1 MKQLQIIF
9 LLSAMVF
16 MITCKDPITS
26 KSTLFVITILQLF
39 LILEYSA
46 RFTCNETANKSL
58 VALTVDVNS
67 IHIHFPDN
75 NETIKMN
82 MLDLKNFNKTMAFCE
97 ESTDG
102 TNITQKLSL
111 HIFSD
116 HMLSIEFFGNS
127 SAYHLEKVVYTK
139 RHLNLTQQTFK
150 VTKPSLHL
158 WHNTEFKTDVQGYK
172 CGQTEFKLTETSSQP
187 AVKDSPANK
196 NNRTVEIKL
205 NEFMFVALQ
214 NGTSTSEITRMR
226 CRVKPKNSNIPY
238 YVGGGLLGLAAVVV
252 VVYFVM
258 RKRSN
263 SKMEKE
269 DE

>member
-26 KSTLFVITILQLF
+26 KSTLFVITIIQLF
-39 LILEYSA
+39 LISEYSA

-67 IHIHFPDN
+67 IHIHYPDN

-111 HIFSD
+111 HILPD
-116 HMLSIEFFGNS
+116 YVLPFG
-127 SAYHLEKVVYTK
+127 VD
-139 RHLNLTQQTFK
+139 NL
-150 VTKPSLHL
+150 L
-158 WHNTEFKTDVQGYK
+158 
-172 CGQTEFKLTETSSQP
+172 
-187 AVKDSPANK
+187 
-196 NNRTVEIKL
+196 
-205 NEFMFVALQ
+205 
-214 NGTSTSEITRMR
+214 
-226 CRVKPKNSNIPY
+226 
-238 YVGGGLLGLAAVVV
+238 
-252 VVYFVM
+252 
-258 RKRSN
+258 
-263 SKMEKE
+263 
-269 DE
+269 